1 MVHNDNLNYFL
12 PLTDDEI
19 GFKDAYLRGEDP
31 FEEDFR
37 TIPSQKYLKP
47 GQTLMFARHFRF
59 APTHEHTH
67 DFIEVMYCLSGS
79 VTHHIDGDTVTLNEG
94 DIIILRQ
101 FTRHSIETALENDV
115 CVNFILL
122 PEFLD
127 KTLEMLGEEPSP
139 LHDFFTS
146 LMKADR
152 GEQDYLHISLGKY
165 PHIQSLMDV
174 MLWNLIHGVSNK
186 NSINENLMGL
196 VMLLVQDKADSNFG
210 QSGDTTIWQVL
221 HYIEH
226 NYKTCSLKDC
236 AETLHFDYYALAN
249 KVKRET
255 GKTFIRLV
263 QDKRL
268 SQATYLLRGSSLTVH
283 EIANA
288 VGYEN
293 EGFFYRLFVD
303 HYGMTPKEYRKKY
316 K

>member
-1 MVHNDNLNYFL
+1 MVHDENLQYFL
-12 PLTDDEI
+12 PLTEDEI
-19 GFKDAYLRGEDP
+19 NFKEAYRKGEDP
-31 FEEDFR
+31 LDGAFR
-37 TIPSQKYLKP
+37 TIPSGKYLTP

-79 VTHHIDGDTVTLNEG
+79 VTHHIGKDSVTIREG
-94 DIIILRQ
+94 DILLLRQ
-101 FTRHSIETALENDV
+101 FTRHSIDTALENDV
-115 CVNFILL
+115 CVNFILR

-127 KTLEMLGEEPSP
+127 KTMEMLGEEPSP
-139 LHDFFTS
+139 LHNFFTS
-146 LMKADR
+146 CMKADA
-152 GEQDYLHISLGKY
+152 GDQEYLHVSLGSS
-165 PHIQSLMDV
+165 PHVQSLLDV
-174 MLWNLIHGVSNK
+174 MLWNLIHGISNK

-196 VMLLVQDKADSNFG
+196 VMLLVQDKADSDFG
-210 QSGDTTIWQVL
+210 QSGDTMIWQVL
-221 HYIEH
+221 HYVER

-255 GKTFIRLV
+255 GKTFIQLV

-268 SQATYLLRGSSLTVH
+268 SQATYLLRSSSLTVH

-293 EGFFYRLFVD
+293 EGFFYRLFVN